1 MLLCEAKKLFS
12 ESEKLLIK
20 QAASIQNGH
29 GYRVGKI
36 ACEIAK
42 LAGLHSLDR
51 KKLRL
56 AGKMHDTGKL
66 LIPNEILEAPRAL
79 TPEERAIVRQHPS
92 LGLGIL
98 LWRKKNFPIEVLD
111 AMLMHHERWDGAGYP
126 LGLKDK
132 QIPLAVRVITLA
144 DVIDA
149 LASHREYRGA
159 CDVDFIRHEL
169 EDGKGSHFDP
179 ELAEVCLQHLDD
191 ILAKRVTSKTQ

>member
-1 MLLCEAKKLFS
+1 MSREAHKLFS
-12 ESEKLLIK
+12 ESDKILIK
-20 QAASIQNGH
+20 KAGSIQNGH

-36 ACEIAK
+36 ACKIAK
-42 LAGLHSLDR
+42 LAGLHSLDM

-66 LIPNEILEAPRAL
+66 LVPITILEAPRAL
-79 TPEERAIVRQHPS
+79 TPEEKAIVRQHPS

-98 LWRKKNFPIEVLD
+98 LWQKKNFPIEVLD

-126 LGLKDK
+126 LGLKEE

-159 CDVDFIRHEL
+159 CDIAFIRHEL

-179 ELAEVCLQHLDD
+179 DLADVCLKHLDE
-191 ILAKRVTSKTQ
+191 ILATRLTAKKV

>member
-1 MLLCEAKKLFS
+1 MSREVHKLFS
-12 ESEKLLIK
+12 ESDKILIK
-20 QAASIQNGH
+20 QAGSIQNGH

-36 ACEIAK
+36 ACKIAK
-42 LAGLHSLDR
+42 LAGLHSLDI

-66 LIPNEILEAPRAL
+66 LVPNTILEAPRAL
-79 TPEERAIVRQHPS
+79 NPEEKAIVRQHPS

-98 LWRKKNFPIEVLD
+98 LWHKKNFPIEVLD

-126 LGLKDK
+126 LGLKEE
-132 QIPLAVRVITLA
+132 QIPLSVRVITLA

-159 CDVDFIRHEL
+159 CDIAFIRHEL
-169 EDGKGSHFDP
+169 EEGKGSHFDP
-179 ELAEVCLQHLDD
+179 DLADVCLKHLDE
-191 ILAKRVTSKTQ
+191 ILATRLTAKKV